1 MDYSRLS
8 VPVRRQRSG
17 PPPFAVGER
26 ALVHYERARMV
37 GVDVVRRTDESGATT
52 LRALPDGQEVEMV
65 AWRLAW
71 RNGPRMLYQ
80 VSCLGDGALGWVQA
94 EFLRATPAPS
104 RAAVNRSANP
114 DRRRSRSREPME
126 SQPSADAEAAEAN
139 AERVAAPPGAADRPV
154 ACPVC
159 RENVHPY
166 NLWTDSSKRII
177 GCYLCRGKTG

>member
-8 VPVRRQRSG
+8 VPARRQRSG

-26 ALVHYERARMV
+26 AVVQYERARMA
-37 GVDVVRRTDESGATT
+37 GVDVVLLTDESGATT

-94 EFLRATPAPS
+94 EFLRALPAAS
-104 RAAVNRSANP
+104 RGAVTAAVNP
-114 DRRRSRSREPME
+114 DRRRRRPTIEP
-126 SQPSADAEAAEAN
+126 QPSVAAEAE
-139 AERVAAPPGAADRPV
+139 AEMAAAPPGVADRPV

-159 RENVHPY
+159 GERVHPY
-166 NLWTDSSKRII
+166 NLWSDSNKRTI
-177 GCYLCRGKTG
+177 GCYLCRGKTT